1 MPFLHQESFFP
12 SLFQPLDLGFTT
24 VANRVVMGSMH
35 TGLEENKSFE
45 ALAAFYQQ
53 RAQAGV
59 GMIITG
65 GFSPN
70 WWGMLSPL
78 SATFSNYKDAQ
89 KHQLLTD
96 KIHESDTK
104 IILQLLHAG
113 RYGYHP
119 WNVAPSAIQA
129 PINIFKPWRMSK
141 RGIYRTIKGFSQ
153 SAMLA
158 KSVGYDG
165 IEIMGSEGYLINQFI
180 ATHTNQRTDE
190 WGGSYQNRIRFP
202 LEIVRAV
209 RAAVGADFIIIFRL
223 SMVDLIADG
232 SSWEEVVLLAKALE
246 MEGINLINT
255 GIGWHEAR
263 IPTIASM
270 VPNGAFTFVTEHLKK
285 EVYLP
290 LIAVNRINRPEQAE
304 HIISSG
310 MADMVAM
317 ARPFLADPQWVE
329 KARLGQSHLINVC
342 IACNQACLDQVFKRK
357 VASCLVN
364 PFACREQEM
373 VSNTVHHP
381 KRLAVVGGGPAG
393 LAFAKTAAE
402 RGHYV
407 TLFEKRNELG
417 GQFNLA
423 KKVPGK
429 QEYQATIDYFMAQL
443 EKWGV
448 HIHLN
453 CSATPQMLQDFDE
466 IIIATGVH
474 PRKPDILGIE
484 HPKVMTYIDAIEGIK
499 PLGKRIA
506 IMGAGGIGID
516 VATFLLGKHQDFYQE
531 WGIDTTLSQ
540 RGGLDKRQRKIS
552 SLNITLLQRKQTP
565 IGAHLGKTT
574 GWIHRQ
580 VLKNHEVKSISGV
593 EYLQI
598 DDKGLHYKL
607 HHQQYLLAVDS
618 IIICAG
624 QESELQLY
632 EKLRTRRSV
641 IHRLGGAYQA
651 RELDAKQAI
660 EQAVRLALII

>member
-1 MPFLHQESFFP
+1 MPFLHQHSFFP

-24 VANRVVMGSMH
+24 LANRVVMGSMH
-35 TGLEENKSFE
+35 TGLEEEKSFE

-89 KHQLLTD
+89 KHQVLTNR
-96 KIHESDTK
+96 IHQFDTK

-141 RGIYRTIKGFSQ
+141 RGIYRTIKAFSH
-153 SAMLA
+153 SAVLA
-158 KSVGYDG
+158 KSAGYDG

-180 ATHTNQRTDE
+180 VRRTNQRTDE

-202 LEIVRAV
+202 LEIVRAI
-209 RAAVGADFIIIFRL
+209 RAAVGANFIIIFRL
-223 SMVDLIADG
+223 SMLDLIADG
-232 SSWEEVVLLAKALE
+232 SSWEEVVFLAKALE
-246 MEGINLINT
+246 KEGVNLINT

-270 VPNGAFTFVTEHLKK
+270 VPNAAFSFVTEHLKK
-285 EVYLP
+285 EVQLP

-304 HIISSG
+304 KIISSG

-317 ARPFLADPQWVE
+317 ARPFLADAKWVE
-329 KARLGQSHLINVC
+329 KAHQGQSPLINVC

-373 VSNTVHHP
+373 VVNAVHQR
-381 KRLAVVGGGPAG
+381 KKIAVVGGGPAG
-393 LAFAKTAAE
+393 LAFSKSAAE
-402 RGHYV
+402 RGHHV
-407 TLFEKRNELG
+407 TLFEKSYQLG

-429 QEYQATIDYFMAQL
+429 EEYQASIDYFSAQL

-448 HIHLN
+448 TVHLN
-453 CSATPQMLQDFDE
+453 CVATPELLQDFDE
-466 IIIATGVH
+466 IIIATGIH
-474 PRKPDILGIE
+474 PRIPDILGID
-484 HPKVMTYIDAIEGIK
+484 HPKVMTYVEAIEGRK
-499 PLGKRIA
+499 ALGQRIA
-506 IMGAGGIGID
+506 IIGAGGIGID
-516 VATFLLGKHQDFYQE
+516 VATFLIGRHQDFYKE
-531 WGIDTTLSQ
+531 WGIDTSLTH
-540 RGGLDKRQRKIS
+540 RGGVDCVQRTQDSLD
-552 SLNITLLQRKQTP
+552 ITILQRKQTP
-565 IGAHLGKTT
+565 IGANLGKTT
-574 GWIHRQ
+574 GWIHRLT
-580 VLKNHEVKSISGV
+580 LKNHDVKSLSGV
-593 EYLQI
+593 EYLKI
-598 DDKGLHYKL
+598 DDEGLHYK
-607 HHQQYLLAVDS
+607 QKNQRQLLAVDS

-632 EKLRTRRSV
+632 KSLLTKHSV